1 MSAGSYQD
9 ILTRVRTELTAEEVR
24 RLAHELSADTAR
36 ANGASLGSRSLF
48 DALNERGLI
57 GFMDDAPSDLSTN
70 PQHLEGFG
78 QHAE

>member
-9 ILTRVRTELTAEEVR
+9 ILTRVRTELTDEEVR
-24 RLAHELSADTAR
+24 RLAQELSAEATQ
-36 ANGASLGSRSLF
+36 ANGVSPAGRSLF

-70 PQHLEGFG
+70 PKHLEGFG